1 MVGFDVFFFCNGP
14 YSRDVLI
21 VWGCIRLVSN
31 LKDIPPFGKR
41 KKHKNVT
48 FDDEEVMKKCV

>member
-21 VWGCIRLVSN
+21 VWGCIRLVGN
-31 LKDIPPFGKR
+31 LKDIPPFA
-41 KKHKNVT
+41 KKKQNTKTLHLMMNKL
-48 FDDEEVMKKCV
+48 